1 MGRERREGREGLRSA
16 QVAAIGAQSGGEGR
30 VTGTVRLLTFN
41 TLFRGS
47 ARARLRAL
55 GEVLERSEY
64 DIVCLQEV
72 TSARNL
78 AALRRVARSYH
89 QVGYAPAFPIV
100 RGGLVTLSRLPL
112 TGQEFTLFRPARPV
126 RREWL
131 MLKGVLV
138 TRHRVGDLPLTV
150 VNTHLSANRDDDW
163 SAANRYTR
171 VEAAELRQLGGV
183 VRAAELTGPA
193 GPLVVAGDFNVPRD
207 CATYRDFVRAT
218 GLRDLLAGHR
228 EPTYRPTARWPDPPA
243 IDQVLLSVPPAQAVR
258 SRAAVVLR
266 EAVRLADG
274 REEYLSDHFGIGVEL
289 RFGPADGAAEP
300 G

>member
-1 MGRERREGREGLRSA
+1 M
-16 QVAAIGAQSGGEGR
+16 
-30 VTGTVRLLTFN
+30 TFN